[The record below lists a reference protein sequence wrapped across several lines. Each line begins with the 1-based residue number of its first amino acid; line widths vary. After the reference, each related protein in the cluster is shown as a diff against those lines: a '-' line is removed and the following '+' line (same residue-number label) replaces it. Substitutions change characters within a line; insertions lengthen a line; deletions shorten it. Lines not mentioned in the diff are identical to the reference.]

1 MHKYFEMK
9 PPKVKGTEQEQELD
23 SEGEDPEMNAFA
35 DKAIEDKMRELQRG
49 SGIVDEDSD
58 DLDI

>member
-1 MHKYFEMK
+1 
-9 PPKVKGTEQEQELD
+9 
-23 SEGEDPEMNAFA
+23 MNAFA

-49 SGIVDEDSD
+49 SGIVDEDDD